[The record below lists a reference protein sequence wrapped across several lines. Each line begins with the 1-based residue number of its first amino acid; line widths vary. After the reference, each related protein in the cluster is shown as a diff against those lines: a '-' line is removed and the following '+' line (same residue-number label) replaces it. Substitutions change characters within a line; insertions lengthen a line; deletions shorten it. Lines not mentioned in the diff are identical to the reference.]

1 MADVTLS
8 RWRKFGFDR
17 LYVNASDGA
26 RVGWVDLRTGEVSKD
41 NAAAWQPDLDAAID
55 AWCAEQGINLPP
67 STSSSPSPPPPPPPA
82 ADRLAPEIVPG
93 SPPVQA
99 RPQGNGRLRRP
110 GKDLAKNKPG
120 AAVKAAAKERMTW
133 WSRLKSLFG
142 IETPSSS
149 WDAGYEGECKV
160 ARTVWIMRLFG
171 WRVLH
176 SVPVGSRGADIDH
189 LLIGP
194 GGVVTVNTKHHRGA
208 KVTAGRTKV
217 LVNGQPTQYAAKSTF
232 EASRTADVLTS
243 ALGRPVDVEAIIVIV
258 GARNVRNGSTAGIDV
273 LTRADLPFWLLGRR
287 GRLNREQRRELFEIA
302 RRSTT
307 WQPA

>member
-1 MADVTLS
+1 M
-8 RWRKFGFDR
+8 
-17 LYVNASDGA
+17 
-26 RVGWVDLRTGEVSKD
+26 
-41 NAAAWQPDLDAAID
+41 
-55 AWCAEQGINLPP
+55 
-67 STSSSPSPPPPPPPA
+67 
-82 ADRLAPEIVPG
+82 
-93 SPPVQA
+93 
-99 RPQGNGRLRRP
+99 
-110 GKDLAKNKPG
+110 
-120 AAVKAAAKERMTW
+120 KAAAKERMTW